1 MDDAH
6 ASRQVPHF
14 LLNLSYAQTMLH
26 SDAMTTKRG
35 GCLRPPKYCRV
46 DILDQFVSIELSGSL
61 GLLNHVRSGETAT
74 VVEAHEGKCCHRE
87 RLTLLPPIF
96 FLKKEKSERHTWY
109 T

>member
-46 DILDQFVSIELSGSL
+46 GECEKFAHFFLLLFKDILDQFVSIELSGSL
-61 GLLNHVRSGETAT
+61 GLLNRG
-74 VVEAHEGKCCHRE
+74 
-87 RLTLLPPIF
+87 
-96 FLKKEKSERHTWY
+96 
-109 T
+109 